1 MEGAKIIRNIA
12 LVGAFWTGVVAL
24 VTEANA
30 ESVYE
35 SETTKSV
42 SVSPGMNPGTVPQAE
57 IKVDAGGTSADS
69 GVANSGGVQ
78 VQNVTVQAQA
88 AAEAESKNSNS
99 NAADA
104 INKARTNA
112 EESNN
117 ALLLQQIELDRLKA
131 EQARISAINDF
142 GNNLQKPTTL
152 PAPVPT
158 PAPSAPI
165 IENNNINTVVNDSP
179 VVKSSSTG
187 SSSIEIEEEVDGG
200 SIFHKPT
207 RWGVSPLLGMRF
219 YDSGH
224 LANVENNYIVGIG
237 VTADVN
243 KYVTAEF
250 SYLYGEDRLSGFSCF
265 GACAP
270 WNESTRDTHEFTLG
284 AKIGPQ
290 MNGWKPFLGLGLGY
304 LIQNYAYYNGD
315 RSTYNVT
322 GNIGGGVDFKIA
334 KNFEVGARADYQTIL
349 GNVSNDRVD
358 TVYTFDQVY
367 GDESDRYRI
376 GATATYTF

>member
-12 LVGAFWTGVVAL
+12 LVGAFWTGVFAL

-42 SVSPGMNPGTVPQAE
+42 SVSPGMSPGTVPQAE

-88 AAEAESKNSNS
+88 AAESESKNANT

-104 INKARTNA
+104 INRARNDA
-112 EESNN
+112 ELSNN

-131 EQARISAINDF
+131 EQGRIKAINEF
-142 GNNLQKPTTL
+142 GSSLDKPASPCGAGPCVT
-152 PAPVPT
+152 PAPV
-158 PAPSAPI
+158 APV
-165 IENNNINTVVNDSP
+165 IENNNTVINDSP
-179 VVKSSSTG
+179 VIKNSSV
-187 SSSIEIEEEVDGG
+187 EIEEETETH
-200 SIFHKPT
+200 SFFHKPT
-207 RWGVSPLLGMRF
+207 KWGISPLLGMRF
-219 YDSGH
+219 YDSGTM
-224 LANVENNYIVGIG
+224 ANVENKYVVGIG
-237 VTADVN
+237 ATADVN
-243 KYVTAEF
+243 KYITAEF
-250 SYLYGEDRLSGFSCF
+250 SYLYGEDKLSGFSCF
-265 GACAP
+265 GMCAP

-284 AKIGPQ
+284 AQIGKDL
-290 MNGWKPFLGLGLGY
+290 NGWRPYLGLGLGY

-315 RSTYNVT
+315 RSTSNIT
-322 GNIGGGVDFKIA
+322 GNIGGGVDFTIA
-334 KNFEVGARADYQTIL
+334 KNFSVGARADYQTIL

-358 TVYTFDQVY
+358 GYYTFDQVY
-367 GDESDRYRI
+367 GDESDRYRL
-376 GATATYTF
+376 GATATVTF